1 MKTIKLGALGD
12 KTPRPCNSLALVFE
26 IVTAWTETPDKTQ
39 LGYLC
44 AAAIISS
51 IDASDAPKYNPTKSD
66 IKGFGRDCV
75 EFLLGKGVAIPDIYS
90 FGSLLLSKM
99 VAQLPTSQGA
109 DEAANFSSAPDADSS
124 NI

>member
-26 IVTAWTETPDKTQ
+26 IVTAWTDSPDKTH

-51 IDASDAPKYNPTKSD
+51 IDAADAPKYNPTKAD

-75 EFLLGKGVAIPDIYS
+75 EYLLRNSVPIPDIFT
-90 FGSLLLSKM
+90 FGSYLLSQM
-99 VAQLPTSQGA
+99 VSQLPTSDGA
-109 DEAANFSSAPDADSS
+109 DEAANFSSAPDAAS
-124 NI
+124 